1 MSSTSYMSYTDYIA
15 HTVVK
20 PALDA
25 DGSSNVGVLSGTTKV
40 QMDKAESGYIQSS
53 KRFMEVMDVNGREY
67 RITIEDITN

>member
-25 DGSSNVGVLSGTTKV
+25 DGSLSEGVLSGTTKV
-40 QMDKAESGYIQSS
+40 QMDKAPTGYIQSS
-53 KRFMEVMDVNGREY
+53 KRFMEIMDVNGREY
-67 RITIEDITN
+67 RITIEDITD

>member
-1 MSSTSYMSYTDYIA
+1 MSYTDYIA

-25 DGSSNVGVLSGTTKV
+25 DGYLSEGVLSGITKV
-40 QMDKAESGYIQSS
+40 KMDKAESGYIQSS
-53 KRFMEVMDVNGREY
+53 KRFMEVMDINGREY

>member
-1 MSSTSYMSYTDYIA
+1 MNSTLSYTDYIA

-25 DGSSNVGVLSGTTKV
+25 DGWLDEGVLSGTTKV
-40 QMDKAESGYIQSS
+40 QMDKAKEGYIQSS

-67 RITIEDITN
+67 RITIEDITD